1 MVLQRNMAKIVD
13 MASVDLSIYFARVK
27 RRFDTKGTRPLRCL
41 GEENRDA
48 RSRNIDGDHGHSY
61 KNVSMGKNISIGM
74 VISQKRRHG

>member
-1 MVLQRNMAKIVD
+1 MLTRKELDRSNGEENEG
-13 MASVDLSIYFARVK
+13 ARVK

-41 GEENRDA
+41 GEENGDA